1 MRHST
6 LDYLQIVAPYIPPQ
20 LMSARSVT
28 AVADVA
34 AVLPP
39 SSNFGFEC
47 RLGSPAPEADF
58 LVAVIPSDGS
68 RGAWAGENPRCVLPA
83 AVGAN
88 AAWKKVQSFFA
99 DWHLGRDGL
108 GPVHDTWL
116 EFDIALAGPAL
127 PVPSFFFGFDD
138 TVEQNHPELTEALVE
153 RLRER
158 PLGNGR
164 RERLRDCFAALP
176 PHGVIFQVGV
186 MLSRPTDEVRLCT
199 RRLTPEEI
207 VEYLEHVGWPGSGDE
222 LRRSL
227 EALAPFVD
235 AVSLD
240 LAVGEAVF
248 PQIGL
253 ECNVWDGPGGRAK
266 VGALLDFLGTASV
279 CVPDKKEALLRWLG
293 YCTERS
299 DRPRWPAYLLKASQ
313 ALGSEIVSTVAR
325 TLNHVKVSHQ
335 PGHPMTAKAY
345 LGVRHV
351 WARADAGALS

>member
-1 MRHST
+1 MRYST

-20 LMSARSVT
+20 LMSARSVA

-47 RLGSPAPEADF
+47 RLGSPAQEADF
-58 LVAVIPSDGS
+58 LVGVVHSDGS
-68 RGAWAGENPRCVLPA
+68 RGAWAGENPRCVLPEA
-83 AVGAN
+83 AGSN
-88 AAWKKVQSFFA
+88 GTWKKVRAFLA

-116 EFDIALAGPAL
+116 EFDIALEDPAL
-127 PVPSFFFGFDD
+127 PDPSFFFGFDD
-138 TVEQNHPELTEALVE
+138 TVEQNHPELTEAMVE

-158 PLGNGR
+158 PLGNGT

-186 MLSRPTDEVRLCT
+186 MLSRPIDEIRLCT
-199 RRLTPEEI
+199 RRLRPEEI
-207 VEYLEHVGWPGSGDE
+207 LDYLENVGWPGARDE

-227 EALAPFVD
+227 DSLAPVVD
-235 AVSLD
+235 WVSLD
-240 LAVGEAVF
+240 FAVGETVL

-253 ECNVWDGPGGRAK
+253 ECNVWDGGRTK
-266 VGALLDFLGTASV
+266 LHALLDFLSAASV
-279 CVPDKKEALLRWLG
+279 CLPEKKEALLRWLG
-293 YCTERS
+293 YCTERT
-299 DRPRWPAYLLKASQ
+299 DQARWPAYLLKASE
-313 ALGSEIVSTVAR
+313 ALGQDVVSTVAR
-325 TLNHVKVSHQ
+325 TLNHIKVSHQ
-335 PGHPMTAKAY
+335 SGHPMTAKAY

-351 WARADAGALS
+351 WARAGAGALS